1 MPKLVVGLL
10 PFWQGQF
17 GRHRNGHIWI
27 IVPHC
32 FMRCLWKERNSRCF
46 EKMRD
51 PCQALSYFSL
61 EPYWIGCLLCVTNH
75 FLLFLIYLIYVI
87 FVLDLLTWSVLG
99 CHFFDINKTYYLYKK
114 KCLHVNTVGKR
125 IANFM

>member
-32 FMRCLWKERNSRCF
+32 LMRCLWKERNSRCF
-46 EKMRD
+46 ENNERSMPGLKLFFFRTLLD
-51 PCQALSYFSL
+51 WLFALRNQSL
-61 EPYWIGCLLCVTNH
+61 SSL
-75 FLLFLIYLIYVI
+75 
-87 FVLDLLTWSVLG
+87 LDLLDL
-99 CHFFDINKTYYLYKK
+99 CNL
-114 KCLHVNTVGKR
+114 C
-125 IANFM
+125 A